1 MASCVHNIRFKVNK
15 VVPLSEGAFCFKY
28 KKRLKK
34 FGTLDY
40 FFYLCNQITKY
51 I

>member
-15 VVPLSEGAFCFKY
+15 VVPLSGGAFCFKY

-34 FGTLDY
+34 NEKCPPKRAYRIKSFG
-40 FFYLCNQITKY
+40 I
-51 I
+51 